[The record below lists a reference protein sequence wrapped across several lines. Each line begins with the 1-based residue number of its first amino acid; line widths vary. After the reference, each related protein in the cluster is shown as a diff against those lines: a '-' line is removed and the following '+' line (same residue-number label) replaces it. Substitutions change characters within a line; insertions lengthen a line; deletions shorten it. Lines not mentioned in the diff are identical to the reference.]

1 MMNIGHF
8 HNTLRDELE
17 KQKATKYPMTFR
29 SNFRRL
35 ASILG
40 FGLGS
45 TSCTITN
52 QINKK
57 KKNGLAFIPSNEAYY
72 YCKSKLII
80 SVNKREY

>member
-1 MMNIGHF
+1 MINIGHF
-8 HNTLRDELE
+8 HNTLRGELE

-52 QINKK
+52 QIH
-57 KKNGLAFIPSNEAYY
+57 KKNELAFIPSNEAY
-72 YCKSKLII
+72 II
-80 SVNKREY
+80 IFLFI